1 MVHIVAVT
9 SKANVNSVPL
19 DVILKK
25 QDGVEKRHL
34 PSFITKKLL
43 MRTILLMG
51 FSDLRGLI
59 LHNLV
64 SDILLHL

>member
-1 MVHIVAVT
+1 
-9 SKANVNSVPL
+9 VNSVPL

-51 FSDLRGLI
+51 ISDLRGGLI